1 MSIWKDLLL
10 HGGFIA
16 TPLAL
21 RHVVPELLAPAAASS
36 SRTDTPAPS
45 REPAPPPWARAAVDH
60 LLIR

>member
-21 RHVVPELLAPAAASS
+21 RHVVPELIAPAAS
-36 SRTDTPAPS
+36 SRTDAAASP
-45 REPAPPPWARAAVDH
+45 REPARRPPWARAAADH

>member
-21 RHVVPELLAPAAASS
+21 RHVMPELIAPAAS
-36 SRTDTPAPS
+36 SRTAPPPQE
-45 REPAPPPWARAAVDH
+45 REAPPPWARTAVDH
-60 LLIR
+60 VLLR

>member
-21 RHVVPELLAPAAASS
+21 RHVVPELVAQPSASPTDAP
-36 SRTDTPAPS
+36 TPA
-45 REPAPPPWARAAVDH
+45 REPAPPPWARSAVDH

>member
-21 RHVVPELLAPAAASS
+21 RHVVPELIAPVAS
-36 SRTDTPAPS
+36 SRTDTPVQERAA
-45 REPAPPPWARAAVDH
+45 RPPWARVAVDH

>member
-21 RHVVPELLAPAAASS
+21 RHVMPELIAPAAS
-36 SRTDTPAPS
+36 SRTDAPTAP
-45 REPAPPPWARAAVDH
+45 REPAPPPWARTAVDH